1 MDIDYMLTDKRTD
14 MMRKGLCFKCE
25 KPGHRAND
33 PDFHLEHQR
42 GGYIPLQ
49 RPMETPKMKGKE
61 LHTHIKA
68 LMAQLDQ
75 KEKEEFLDN
84 AEKEGF

>member
-1 MDIDYMLTDKRTD
+1 
-14 MMRKGLCFKCE
+14 
-25 KPGHRAND
+25 
-33 PDFHLEHQR
+33 
-42 GGYIPLQ
+42 
-49 RPMETPKMKGKE
+49 METPKMKGKE